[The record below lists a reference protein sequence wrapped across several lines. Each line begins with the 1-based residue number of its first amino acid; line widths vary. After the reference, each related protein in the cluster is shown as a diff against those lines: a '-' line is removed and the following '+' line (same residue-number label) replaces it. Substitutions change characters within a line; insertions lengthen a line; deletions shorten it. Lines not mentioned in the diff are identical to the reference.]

1 MKKIILAILTMVNV
15 FMFIVAVT
23 TVVGII
29 VVPSQTCILLLS
41 LMLFLRL
48 LIMQVKRQ

>member
-1 MKKIILAILTMVNV
+1 MKKIILVILTMINM
-15 FMFIVAVT
+15 FMFAVAVT
-23 TVVGII
+23 AVVGII
-29 VVPSQTCILLLS
+29 VVSPQTCILLLS